1 MSLRGDH
8 EKPFENVQV
17 EISANVGWAT
27 LNRPM
32 KRNAISPAL
41 SAEMLRVLRLL
52 NDDPEV
58 RVIVLAGA
66 GKSFCAGFDL
76 NFFGQLADKP
86 TELANFS
93 TDARGWMWEGIT
105 RSPKPVIAMV
115 NGYCFGGGFVPL
127 IASDIAVAGSEAQF
141 GLSEINWGH
150 FLGGAVS
157 KLVVDTLGRRK
168 ATYLAFTGETIG
180 AEQACELGLV
190 TLAVPQEQLKER
202 VSEIAQT
209 LVSKS
214 AIALQITKGALR
226 VTPSMTVDQ
235 CYEYAAAKNDQ
246 LRVRDKAGIR
256 DKAREEFI
264 DSETYRPGTGS
275 VRL

>member
-1 MSLRGDH
+1 VSLRGDH

-115 NGYCFGGGFVPL
+115 NGYCFGGG
-127 IASDIAVAGSEAQF
+127 SC
-141 GLSEINWGH
+141 
-150 FLGGAVS
+150 
-157 KLVVDTLGRRK
+157 R
-168 ATYLAFTGETIG
+168 
-180 AEQACELGLV
+180 
-190 TLAVPQEQLKER
+190 
-202 VSEIAQT
+202 
-209 LVSKS
+209 
-214 AIALQITKGALR
+214 
-226 VTPSMTVDQ
+226 
-235 CYEYAAAKNDQ
+235 
-246 LRVRDKAGIR
+246 
-256 DKAREEFI
+256 
-264 DSETYRPGTGS
+264 
-275 VRL
+275 